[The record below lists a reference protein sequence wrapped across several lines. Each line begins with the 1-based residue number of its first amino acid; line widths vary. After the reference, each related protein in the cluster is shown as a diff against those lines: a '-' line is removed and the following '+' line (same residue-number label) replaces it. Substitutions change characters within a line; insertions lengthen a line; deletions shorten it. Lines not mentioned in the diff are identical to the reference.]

1 MKNTIFFLLLT
12 FIFFNAEAQYDDWT
26 EAKVYLK
33 DGTTLEGHARLT
45 YAVANASGLSINL
58 GSKEYL
64 RFINF
69 EIKQKR
75 STKFTPEE
83 IDKVVFDLNY
93 KVKGRRLKRK
103 ATFIPVIMFKNE
115 KNKKIRL
122 GFAELV
128 IDGFLKLVEKP
139 VVANGTGSH
148 YAGAFLIRRNEQAV
162 LLNSTELK
170 SFKKRASEYF
180 KDCPNLIL
188 KIESKIYTRKD
199 SKAIIKF
206 YNDNC
211 AK

>member
-1 MKNTIFFLLLT
+1 MKNIILSLLL
-12 FIFFNAEAQYDDWT
+12 FLFFFNAEAQYDDWT
-26 EAKVYLK
+26 EAIVYLK

-45 YAVANASGLSINL
+45 YAVSNSSGISINL

-83 IDKVVFDLNY
+83 IDKVIFDLNY
-93 KVKGRRLKRK
+93 KVKVKRLKRK

-122 GFAELV
+122 SFAELV

-148 YAGAFLIRRNEQAV
+148 YTGSFLIRRDEQAI

-180 KDCPNLIL
+180 KDCPSLVS